1 MMAVFNGRDLRGKLA
16 AIDRSQAMVEFSPD
30 GRILAANE
38 LFLAAMG
45 YTWPEIRGQHHSIF
59 VDPHDAASTAYKDFW
74 LTLRQG
80 KFQSAEFRRIGK
92 GGRDVWLQAIYSPI
106 RGLTGKTRKV
116 VKFATVV
123 TDAKR
128 RSLDQ
133 AGQVAAIGR
142 SQAVIEFALDGTI
155 ISANQNFLDAVGYS
169 LEEVRGKHHR
179 MFVNPAESSGP
190 AYKTFWEELRQGQF
204 KSGEYRRVGKNNRE
218 VWLQATYNPI
228 RDVDGKPFKIVKFAS
243 DITEAKRRAADFAG
257 QIAAIGRSQAIIEFD
272 LKGNILSA
280 NQNFLDAM
288 GYTLAE
294 IQGRHHSMFVNAV
307 DRTSSEYRAFWNDLE
322 AGMFKSAEFKR
333 QGKDGHD
340 VWIRATYN
348 PIMDAAGHPCKVVKF
363 ATVITEEVE
372 QRAKFAMLS
381 LVADETD
388 NSVVITDA
396 DGLAVYVNKGFCR
409 LTGYSP
415 EETMGHIPGRLLQGK
430 HTEPGVVG
438 RIRQSIAARVP
449 FQEEI
454 LNYSKNG
461 EPYWNSISINPV
473 FDQNGKLTNF
483 VSVQTNITNT
493 KTRSLDAELRLQAI
507 DQTNIVLEWDDT
519 GVLVRLNEP
528 ARTLLK
534 VADLAA
540 ARRLPC
546 LAYDTI
552 FSPEDRSALAA
563 GKPAVRD
570 FTFLNETQEEVA
582 LSATVQPLRDPEG
595 RLSRTVIYAVDVTAR
610 RRQIRETEEV
620 MAAVLQE
627 ISQVAAGIA
636 GISGQTNLLA
646 LNATIEASRAGEAG
660 KGFAVVAVEVKS
672 LAGRSSQSSR
682 QITQLIDE
690 TRQKI
695 ASLTAV

>member
-1 MMAVFNGRDLRGKLA
+1 MILFNARDLRGKLA
-16 AIDRSQAMVEFSPD
+16 VIDRSQAIAEFSPD
-30 GRILAANE
+30 GRILAANQ

-45 YTWPEIRGQHHSIF
+45 YTWPEIRGQHHSMF
-59 VDPHDAASTAYKDFW
+59 VAPHDAASAAYKDFW
-74 LTLRQG
+74 LAIRRG
-80 KFQSAEFRRIGK
+80 EFQSAEFRRVGK
-92 GGRDVWLQAIYSPI
+92 GGRDVWLHAIYSPI
-106 RGLTGKTRKV
+106 RNLAGKTRKV
-116 VKFATVV
+116 VQFATVI

-128 RSLDQ
+128 HSLDQ

-155 ISANQNFLDAVGYS
+155 MAANQNFLDALGYS
-169 LEEVRGKHHR
+169 LEEVRGKHHS
-179 MFVNPAESSGP
+179 MFVANGESSRP
-190 AYKTFWEELRQGQF
+190 EYRAFWEELRQGQF

-218 VWLQATYNPI
+218 IWLQATYNPI

-243 DITEAKRRAADFAG
+243 DVTEAKQRAADYAG

-280 NQNFLDAM
+280 NQNFLDAT

-307 DRTSSEYRAFWNDLE
+307 DRASGEYKAFWDDLE
-322 AGMFKSAEFKR
+322 AGKFKSAEFKR
-333 QGKDGHD
+333 QGKGGHD

-348 PIMDAAGHPCKVVKF
+348 PIMDVMGKPFKVVKF
-363 ATVITEEVE
+363 ATVITEEIQ
-372 QRAKFAMLS
+372 QRAKYAMLS

-396 DGLAVYVNKGFCR
+396 NGCIVYVNKGFSR

-415 EETMGHIPGRLLQGK
+415 EETIGQLPGRLLQGK
-430 HTEPGVVG
+430 HTDPGAVE
-438 RIRQSIAARVP
+438 RIRQSIAARIP

-454 LNYSKNG
+454 LNYAKNG

-473 FDQNGKLTNF
+473 LDQNGKVTNF

-493 KTRSLDAELRLQAI
+493 KMRSLDAELRLQAI
-507 DQTNIVLEWDDT
+507 DQTNIVLEWDDAGT
-519 GVLVRLNEP
+519 LVSINE
-528 ARTLLK
+528 AAKKLLK
-534 VADLAA
+534 ADLATA
-540 ARRLPC
+540 KLMPC
-546 LAYDTI
+546 LAYETI
-552 FSPEDRSALAA
+552 FSQEDRSALAA
-563 GKPAVRD
+563 GKPAIRD
-570 FTFLNETQEEVA
+570 FTFDSGTQGEIA
-582 LSATVQPLRDPEG
+582 LSGAVQPLRDPEG

-620 MAAVLQE
+620 MSAVLQE

-646 LNATIEASRAGEAG
+646 LNATIEAARAGEAG
-660 KGFAVVAVEVKS
+660 KGFAVVAAEVKS
-672 LAGRSSQSSR
+672 LAGRSSHSSR

-690 TRQKI
+690 TQQKI
-695 ASLTAV
+695 ESLTAA